1 MKKNNFILLFILILS
16 ISFLYSDYAK
26 LPIDNTSSLSS
37 TKNKQTKNKPEK
49 IKEKPEKIKEKPEKI
64 KEKPAK
70 IKKKEK
76 VKDLPAKEILNQDL
90 KAELMDLENEFK
102 AQRQKLRE
110 TYKEKRRAIYEKYGV
125 KPPKKQR
132 SDTDTRNLKTK

>member
-1 MKKNNFILLFILILS
+1 MKKNNFILLFVLILS

-37 TKNKQTKNKPEK
+37 TKNKQTKNQPAKL
-49 IKEKPEKIKEKPEKI
+49 KEKPVKIH
-64 KEKPAK
+64 
-70 IKKKEK
+70 KKEK
-76 VKDLPAKEILNQDL
+76 VKNLPAKEILNQDL

>member
-1 MKKNNFILLFILILS
+1 MKKNNFILLFVLILS

-49 IKEKPEKIKEKPEKI
+49 IKEKPAKVQ
-64 KEKPAK
+64 EKPAK

-125 KPPKKQR
+125 KPPKKPR
-132 SDTDTRNLKTK
+132 SDTDARNLKTK